1 MDLVRIKNVTFFRS
15 NVSREGASKR
25 KLKEETLRDIKYEA
39 HNIHTHVLEGNIQS
53 LEDQI
58 CSFVEERREFEIQK
72 KKVDSLEKEIEFLI
86 TLMKNPQTDQT
97 ETQEVCVLFHIRISQ
112 WNRKM
117 SSSNDVMLW
126 NSILMTTEPNL
137 MKLFSSRS

>member
-1 MDLVRIKNVTFFRS
+1 MTFFRS

-39 HNIHTHVLEGNIQS
+39 HNIHTHVLEGNIRS

-112 WNRKM
+112 
-117 SSSNDVMLW
+117 
-126 NSILMTTEPNL
+126 
-137 MKLFSSRS
+137 